1 MGSAKES
8 VVTSQ
13 GREVGKLKAVE
24 GDLVHL
30 QGKDYWVPVSAIETI
45 EEKEVRLRSDYDY
58 LGGPKQG
65 GRSKGLV
72 SGMARL
78 AILGMIAKAAYA
90 YRDESKRKELASKAK
105 GIADKAKT
113 ELDRA
118 KTELNKAKSKRNGGT
133 SMWTPPSSMTSSPD
147 LPSMSNT
154 GNPPMSSTSTPST
167 TPFSSLD
174 LSDRTVSA
182 TEIEVIA
189 EVTRAFPDSS
199 VRADAIAVHSGDG
212 REIGTLRFTVD
223 EQASTDI
230 ELSRLQ
236 TPSGSSPELLAQ
248 EVITDL
254 RAQLPLKK

>member
-13 GREVGKLKAVE
+13 GREVGKLKSIE

-30 QGKDYWVPVSAIETI
+30 RGKDYWVPVSAIETI

-65 GRSKGLV
+65 GKSMGVV

-78 AILGMIAKAAYA
+78 ALLGMVAKAAYA
-90 YRDESKRKELASKAK
+90 YRDEGKRKELVSKAK
-105 GIADKAKT
+105 GIADKAKS
-113 ELDRA
+113 EI
-118 KTELNKAKSKRNGGT
+118 NKAKSKHNGGAST
-133 SMWTPPSSMTSSPD
+133 WTAPPSMTGSPD
-147 LPSMSNT
+147 LPPSASA
-154 GNPPMSSTSTPST
+154 GGPQVASTSTPST

-189 EVTRAFPDSS
+189 EVTRAFPESS
-199 VRADAIAVHSGDG
+199 VRADAVAVHAADG

-223 EQASTDI
+223 EQASTDVD
-230 ELSRLQ
+230 LGRLQ
-236 TPSGSSPELLAQ
+236 APGASPEMLAQ

>member
-30 QGKDYWVPVSAIETI
+30 RGKDYWVPVSAIETI
-45 EEKEVRLRSDYDY
+45 EENEVRLRSDFDY

-65 GRSKGLV
+65 GKSMGVL

-78 AILGMIAKAAYA
+78 ALLGMIAKAAFA
-90 YRDESKRKELASKAK
+90 YRDERKRKELISKARSF
-105 GIADKAKT
+105 ADKAKT
-113 ELDRA
+113 EI
-118 KTELNKAKSKRNGGT
+118 KKAKPGQNGGGPN
-133 SMWTPPSSMTSSPD
+133 WTPSQSQSLVSTPD
-147 LPSMSNT
+147 LPST
-154 GNPPMSSTSTPST
+154 RAGNPPVSATSVPGTQ
-167 TPFSSLD
+167 PFSSLD

-182 TEIEVIA
+182 TEIAVIA
-189 EVTRAFPDSS
+189 EVTRAFPERS
-199 VRADAIAVHSGDG
+199 VRTDAVAVHADDG

-223 EQASTDI
+223 ERASTDI
-230 ELSRLQ
+230 QLTRLDAE
-236 TPSGSSPELLAQ
+236 GESPELLAQ

-254 RAQLPLKK
+254 KAQLPLQE

>member
-1 MGSAKES
+1 MGSPKES

-65 GRSKGLV
+65 RSRGV
-72 SGMARL
+72 ASGMARL
-78 AILGMIAKAAYA
+78 ALLGMVAKTAYA
-90 YRDESKRKELASKAK
+90 YRDEGKRKELVAKAK
-105 GIADKAKT
+105 VIADKAKT
-113 ELDRA
+113 EI
-118 KTELNKAKSKRNGGT
+118 NKAKSKHNGGT
-133 SMWTPPSSMTSSPD
+133 SHWTPPTSMTSSPD
-147 LPSMSNT
+147 LPPSASA
-154 GNPPMSSTSTPST
+154 GGPQVASTSTPST

-189 EVTRAFPDSS
+189 EVTRAFPESS
-199 VRADAIAVHSGDG
+199 VRADAIAVHAENG

-223 EQASTDI
+223 EQASTDV

-236 TPSGSSPELLAQ
+236 AQGGRPELLAQ

-254 RAQLPLKK
+254 RAQLPLQK

>member
-1 MGSAKES
+1 MGSPKES

-65 GRSKGLV
+65 KSKGVV

-78 AILGMIAKAAYA
+78 ALLGMVAKAAYA
-90 YRDESKRKELASKAK
+90 YRDESKRKELVSKAK
-105 GIADKAKT
+105 DIADKART
-113 ELDRA
+113 EI
-118 KTELNKAKSKRNGGT
+118 NKAKSKHNGGT
-133 SMWTPPSSMTSSPD
+133 STWTPPVSMTSTPD
-147 LPSMSNT
+147 IPPSANA
-154 GNPPMSSTSTPST
+154 GGPQVASTSTPST
-167 TPFSSLD
+167 PAFSSLD

-189 EVTRAFPDSS
+189 EVTRAFPESS
-199 VRADAIAVHSGDG
+199 VRADAIAVHSENGQ
-212 REIGTLRFTVD
+212 EIGTLRFTVD

-236 TPSGSSPELLAQ
+236 APSGSPELLAQ

-254 RAQLPLKK
+254 RAQLPLRK

>member
-13 GREVGKLKAVE
+13 GREVGRLKEVE

-45 EEKEVRLRSDYDY
+45 EEKEIRLRSDYDY

-65 GRSKGLV
+65 SKSMGVV

-78 AILGMIAKAAYA
+78 ALLGMIAKAAYA
-90 YRDESKRKELASKAK
+90 YRDERKRKELVSKAR
-105 GIADKAKT
+105 GFADKAKT
-113 ELDRA
+113 EI
-118 KTELNKAKSKRNGGT
+118 KKAKSGQNGRT
-133 SMWTPPSSMTSSPD
+133 SDWTPPQSLASSPD
-147 LPSMSNT
+147 LPPTNA
-154 GNPPMSSTSTPST
+154 GNPPVSATSVPGTQ
-167 TPFSSLD
+167 PFSSLD

-182 TEIEVIA
+182 TEIQVIA

-199 VRADAIAVHSGDG
+199 VRSDAVAVHADDG

-223 EQASTDI
+223 ERASTDI

-236 TPSGSSPELLAQ
+236 APSGSAELLAQ

-254 RAQLPLKK
+254 RAQLPLQN

>member
-1 MGSAKES
+1 

-30 QGKDYWVPVSAIETI
+30 KGKDYWVPVTAIETI
-45 EEKEVRLRSDYDY
+45 EDREVKLRPDYDY
-58 LGGPKQG
+58 LGGPKRG
-65 GRSKGLV
+65 GKSMGIV
-72 SGMARL
+72 STMARL
-78 AILGMIAKAAYA
+78 AFIGLIAKAVMS
-90 YRDESKRKELASKAK
+90 YRDKSKREELKSKAK
-105 GIADKAKT
+105 GVTDKAK
-113 ELDRA
+113 A
-118 KTELNKAKSKRNGGT
+118 ELNKVKSKQSSNGMNG
-133 SMWTPPSSMTSSPD
+133 WTPPASMTSTPD
-147 LPSMSNT
+147 V
-154 GNPPMSSTSTPST
+154 PPTSTSTSRNATSNRPMSADST
-167 TPFSSLD
+167 PDTRPFSSLD

-189 EVTRAFPDSS
+189 EVTRAFPENT
-199 VRADAIAVHSGDG
+199 VRADAVGVHTDDG

-230 ELSRLQ
+230 ELSRLE
-236 TPSGSSPELLAQ
+236 TPSSSAELLAQ

>member
-1 MGSAKES
+1 MGSPKES

-65 GRSKGLV
+65 GKSMGVV

-78 AILGMIAKAAYA
+78 ALLGMLAKAAYA
-90 YRDESKRKELASKAK
+90 YRDERKRKELVSKAK
-105 GIADKAKT
+105 DIAEKAKT
-113 ELDRA
+113 EI
-118 KTELNKAKSKRNGGT
+118 NKAKSKNNGGG
-133 SMWTPPSSMTSSPD
+133 SNWTPPPSMTASPD
-147 LPSMSNT
+147 IPPSASAGGPQVASM
-154 GNPPMSSTSTPST
+154 STPST
-167 TPFSSLD
+167 PAFSSLD

-199 VRADAIAVHSGDG
+199 VRADAVAVHTNDG

-236 TPSGSSPELLAQ
+236 AASASPELLAQ